1 MSKKSITCRDVM
13 NQRFAIVDGL
23 TPVADVLKIMREKEY
38 KKVIIKKRNI
48 NDEWGQVQL
57 SDVAKMVIAKDRSPD
72 RVNCYEI
79 MAKPVVAV
87 RPEMDIKY
95 CARLFDNLG
104 LSSAPVIE
112 DQEIIGVVSYND
124 IVLRW
129 LDYLDAHH
137 V

>member
-13 NQRFAIVDGL
+13 NQRFATVDGL
-23 TPVADVLKIMREKEY
+23 TPVADAIKIMRENDY
-38 KKVIIKKRNI
+38 KKVIVKKRNI

-57 SDVAKMVIAKDRSPD
+57 SDIAKLVIAKDRSPD
-72 RVNCYEI
+72 RVNCYEV

-129 LDYLDAHH
+129 LDYLDAHNA
-137 V
+137 